1 MNKHTQGPWIELQT
15 RIDDSRGY
23 QIAHLDLHGKSE
35 KERDANR
42 RLIAAAPDML
52 SALQSC
58 YDMIAEECADGE
70 YTEQAKA
77 ARAAILKATGEP
89 A

>member
-1 MNKHTQGPWIELQT
+1 MSKHTPGPWASMPDRE
-15 RIDDSRGY
+15 
-23 QIAHLDLHGKSE
+23 QIIGGDGNIVVYETNTNPADTL
-35 KERDANR
+35 
-42 RLIAAAPDML
+42 LICAAPDLL
-52 SALQSC
+52 SALQAC

-70 YTEQAKA
+70 YTEQARL